1 MQGHRIT
8 LIDITVDYNGEIIL
22 KDLNAEFKGPGL
34 VQVLGPNGA
43 GKSTLFRTILG
54 LVKPAKGTILIDGED
69 VTGNPLKAGRKIGYV
84 PQIVLTEIEEYPL
97 STWEYILMSR
107 QLHKRWPRITSE
119 NDKREIA
126 RILQLVGLEREAWKK
141 PIRELSGGQRQR
153 ALIAR
158 ALIHNPPILLMDEP
172 LSSIDPKGKKELAD
186 LIGRLSIHRLV
197 IVATHD
203 PTILLPYTKT
213 VLLLNRHFYRIGK
226 PEEVLE
232 IENLKAVYGEAV
244 IHLENHIHICD
255 SHFFKR
261 K

>member
-1 MQGHRIT
+1 
-8 LIDITVDYNGEIIL
+8 
-22 KDLNAEFKGPGL
+22 
-34 VQVLGPNGA
+34 
-43 GKSTLFRTILG
+43 
-54 LVKPAKGTILIDGED
+54 
-69 VTGNPLKAGRKIGYV
+69 
-84 PQIVLTEIEEYPL
+84 
-97 STWEYILMSR
+97 TWEYVLMSR

-119 NDKREIA
+119 NDKREVA

-158 ALIHNPPILLMDEP
+158 ALIYNPPILLMDEP

-203 PTILLPYTKT
+203 PTMLLPYTKT

-232 IENLKAVYGEAV
+232 IENLRAVYGEAV